1 MNVTIEKIDANKTEQ
16 VVIHC
21 HQINDRVR
29 SIEHYIKSTD
39 GSVAGYK
46 DERITRIFLQDI
58 FYVEAVDNRV
68 FAYTHNQTFELKC
81 KLYEFESAY
90 GAGHFFRCAK
100 SMVVNLM
107 KIGSVY
113 PIFNGRFAA
122 KLFNGEEVIISRQ
135 YVPEL
140 KSFLTGGS
148 V

>member
-1 MNVTIEKIDANKTEQ
+1 MNVTIQRIDANKPEQ

-21 HQINDRVR
+21 HQVNGRVQ
-29 SIEHYIKSTD
+29 SIEHYVKSTD

-90 GAGHFFRCAK
+90 GAGDFFRCAK

-107 KIGSVY
+107 KISSVY

>member
-1 MNVTIEKIDANKTEQ
+1 MNVTIEKIDASKTEQ
-16 VVIHC
+16 VVIRC
-21 HQINDRVR
+21 HQVNDRVR

-46 DERITRIFLQDI
+46 NERITRIFLQDI

-90 GAGHFFRCAK
+90 GAQHFFRCAK

-107 KIGSVY
+107 KISSVY

-140 KSFLTGGS
+140 KSFLTGGN